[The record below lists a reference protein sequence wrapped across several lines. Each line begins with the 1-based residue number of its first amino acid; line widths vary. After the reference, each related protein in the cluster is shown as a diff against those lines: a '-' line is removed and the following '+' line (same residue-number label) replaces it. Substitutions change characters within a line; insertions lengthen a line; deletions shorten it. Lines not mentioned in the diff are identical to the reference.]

1 MNLNEQV
8 VLVTG
13 AGQGIGQAIA
23 AGFGKAGSAVV
34 VNDLNLETAVSTA
47 TQINNAGGR
56 ALGIQANITDR
67 SAIDNMLA
75 QAKAHFGPIT
85 TLINNA
91 GYSDFF
97 PFMEYPIDNWK
108 NVLDVDL
115 NGVFHCTQAVVPQM
129 EEAGAG
135 FIVNIASIHAT
146 QALKNMSIY
155 AAAKAGVVALT
166 KNLAQ
171 ELGPKNIRVNCL
183 SPGTIET
190 DALVDYFKSLPDE
203 TREAQRDHMLS
214 WCSVGRFGKPSDIAN
229 VALFLCSEQAAFV
242 HGTEI
247 VADGGH
253 LARLF

>member
-1 MNLNEQV
+1 MDFSKQV

-23 AGFGKAGSAVV
+23 AAFGEAGSAVV
-34 VNDLNLETAVSTA
+34 VNDINLKTAEQTA
-47 TQINNAGGR
+47 EQINSTGGR
-56 ALGIQANITDR
+56 ALAIQANITDR
-67 SAIDNMLA
+67 SGVDKMLTM
-75 QAKAHFGPIT
+75 AKAHFGPVS

-91 GYSDFF
+91 GYSDFI
-97 PFMEYPIDNWK
+97 PFMEYPADNWK
-108 NVLDVDL
+108 KLLDVDL
-115 NGVFHCTQAVVPQM
+115 NGVFHCTQATVPQM
-129 EEAGAG
+129 DEAGAG
-135 FIVNIASIHAT
+135 FIVNITSVHAS
-146 QALKNMSIY
+146 QALKNMSAY

-190 DALVDYFKSLPDE
+190 DALRDFFNSLPE
-203 TREAQRDHMLS
+203 GEKEAQREHMLS

-229 VALFLCSEQAAFV
+229 VVRFLCSEQASFI

-247 VADGGH
+247 IADGGH

>member
-1 MNLNEQV
+1 MNFNKQV

-23 AGFGKAGSAVV
+23 TAFGDAGSAVV
-34 VNDLNLETAVSTA
+34 VNDLNLETAKQTA
-47 TQINNAGGR
+47 ELINNAGGR
-56 ALGIQANITDR
+56 ARAVQANITDR
-67 SAIDNMLA
+67 SAVEKMFA
-75 QAKAHFGPIT
+75 QAKTHFGPVT
-85 TLINNA
+85 TLVNNA
-91 GYSDFF
+91 GYSDFL
-97 PFMEYPIDNWK
+97 PFMEYPIDKWK
-108 NVLDVDL
+108 RLFDVDL
-115 NGVFHCTQAVVPQM
+115 NGVFHCVQTAVSQM

-135 FIVNIASIHAT
+135 FIVNIASIHAS
-146 QALKNMSIY
+146 QALQNMSAY

-203 TREAQRDHMLS
+203 TREAQREHMLS